1 VDEDEKIDEEDNFDE
16 ADMEIDEIPSPHTPF
31 ADCGIRSHTPLSTI
45 SGISVLRVR
54 KDLSKPCSPTSM
66 HSFHHVDSDSATH
79 DEDSNDIGN
88 TTEKDPIDCSQI
100 EEEKMKTD
108 HQHQVAVCGSV
119 AKIQESSSS
128 YAYHQSVITEHIS
141 SFPVIHSQSSVLMHE
156 SYSITTSTKT
166 QNLLNLSES
175 INPTTSTESRSF
187 HSTKSLM
194 PKQSM
199 ELLNINEDAH
209 AGPMNVFEFDGLQIL
224 VPSTFISDSSQKAVS
239 ATSQQSMAS
248 SEGAIGIDE
257 EVKSINMRADETM
270 PPRGELSEQESNGC
284 TEQSAWQVCNMYY
297 SFLKIP
303 YTTEI
308 LYV

>member
-1 VDEDEKIDEEDNFDE
+1 
-16 ADMEIDEIPSPHTPF
+16 
-31 ADCGIRSHTPLSTI
+31 
-45 SGISVLRVR
+45 
-54 KDLSKPCSPTSM
+54 
-66 HSFHHVDSDSATH
+66 VDSDSVSH
-79 DEDSNDIGN
+79 DEDSNGVDSNIVDN
-88 TTEKDPIDCSQI
+88 IAEKDPIDCSQI
-100 EEEKMKTD
+100 EEKIKTD
-108 HQHQVAVCGSV
+108 HQHQEARATVCENV
-119 AKIQESSSS
+119 EKVQESSNSNS
-128 YAYHQSVITEHIS
+128 YAYQQSVITEHVS
-141 SFPVIHSQSSVLMHE
+141 SFPVMHSQPPVLMHE
-156 SYSITTSTKT
+156 SYSATSKT

-175 INPTTSTESRSF
+175 INPTTSTESKSF
-187 HSTKSLM
+187 HSTKSTLM

-284 TEQSAWQVCNMYY
+284 TEPSAWQVCII
-297 SFLKIP
+297 S
-303 YTTEI
+303 T
-308 LYV
+308 